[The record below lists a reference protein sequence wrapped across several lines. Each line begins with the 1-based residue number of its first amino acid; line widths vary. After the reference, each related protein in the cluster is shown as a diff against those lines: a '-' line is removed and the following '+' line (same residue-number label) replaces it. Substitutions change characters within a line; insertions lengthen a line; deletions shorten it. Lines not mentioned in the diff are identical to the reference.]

1 MHLHASP
8 VSRCTSRQVL
18 RLQRQADKLYDAGE
32 EEAASKAHKPNLLN
46 TIIWLVET
54 AQQVSA
60 MPAPTSPYTS
70 VHLRTSPYISVHLR
84 TSPYISVHL
93 RASPCISVHLS
104 AAR

>member
-1 MHLHASP
+1 MGEAELKE
-8 VSRCTSRQVL
+8 VL
-18 RLQRQADKLYDAGE
+18 RAQRRADKLYDAGD

-60 MPAPTSPYTS
+60 MPAPTSPY
-70 VHLRTSPYISVHLR
+70 ISVHLR
-84 TSPYISVHL
+84 TSPCISLPL
-93 RASPCISVHLS
+93 RTSPCISVHISVHLRTS

>member
-1 MHLHASP
+1 MGEAELKE
-8 VSRCTSRQVL
+8 VL
-18 RLQRQADKLYDAGE
+18 RAQRRADKLYDAGD

-60 MPAPTSPYTS
+60 MPAPTSPYIS
-70 VHLRTSPYISVHLR
+70 VHISVHLR
-84 TSPYISVHL
+84 TS
-93 RASPCISVHLS
+93 